1 MRAIFIA
8 SVAIVAMAALI
19 GPAEAAHRAVQ
30 QPRTTS
36 LDGRLTCTAGG
47 ECVYTVRNTGPSTS
61 YVSYGSEEF
70 GWGSAHFA
78 GGGCLAPGA
87 SLRQV
92 SYTHDAHGNPVI
104 PATSVSAPFLL
115 PYVPH
120 DNRC

>member
-8 SVAIVAMAALI
+8 PVAIVAVAALT
-19 GPAEAAHRAVQ
+19 GPAEAAHQRQ
-30 QPRTTS
+30 TIG
-36 LDGRLTCTAGG
+36 LEGRLTCTAGA

-61 YVSYGSEEF
+61 YISYGSREF

-87 SLRQV
+87 AMRQV
-92 SYTHDAHGNPVI
+92 SYTHDAHGNPVL
-104 PATSVSAPFLL
+104 PTTSVSEAFRL